1 MELRYKILHN
11 PRCRKSREALN
22 FLKSIKIE
30 FETIFYLKDSLKEN
44 EIRKIIDNSNLK
56 IEDFIRKQET
66 LWKYCLKNKILSK
79 NEIINILVN
88 NPILI
93 QRPIFFSSLKSVI
106 AIPPEKVYEVVE

>member
-1 MELRYKILHN
+1 M
-11 PRCRKSREALN
+11 N
-22 FLKSIKIE
+22 FLKSVKIE
-30 FETIFYLKDSLKEN
+30 FETIFYLKENLKEN

-66 LWKYCLKNKILSK
+66 LWKTCSKNKLLSK